1 MSPTRKRRH
10 QSSSPSSS
18 QPLPKRF
25 TRSSLNQNQHQETSD
40 TTYPSTAKDKSTPT
54 RKTIKKDSDHSISR
68 GEGSTAR
75 MTSSQPIIIDD
86 FDDEGIYFADS
97 DGDLELDDD
106 IQAAIT
112 ASLRDQQK
120 SDAPPAYSAV
130 KAIELPSP
138 ALTDEIRIGRSGWKK
153 DFLTAKDKWTGVGS
167 LEGYAGMLGSITDV
181 YDLEIQSLLEKMLA
195 SLQGDDEATGGIP
208 PEFDGSDADEE
219 EAMIV
224 GADPWAD
231 EPGRG
236 FEVAK
241 GSNDDLG
248 AGFIQLKE

>member
-167 LEGYAGMLGSITDV
+167 LEGYAGMLGSITGLR
-181 YDLEIQSLLEKMLA
+181 Y
-195 SLQGDDEATGGIP
+195 G
-208 PEFDGSDADEE
+208 DADDSI
-219 EAMIV
+219 AFSLSYDDI
-224 GADPWAD
+224 D
-231 EPGRG
+231 GRE
-236 FEVAK
+236 FKIDIEMAFQELNTYPASYK
-241 GSNDDLG
+241 SIMFSTSALPKR
-248 AGFIQLKE
+248 AETTFS